1 MGRCWG
7 FPEIGALL
15 VFCSAPPN
23 AAESS
28 GVVELH
34 QTVLAVKS
42 ILGARIFL
50 RELHMAPVGPTPLH
64 TDAKVVVDA
73 VKNKRVSS
81 EAKWVAPRY
90 AMVRK
95 AVDDGAVEIKKVDT
109 RVNRADIFTK
119 PLVGPIFVQHRAA
132 VLGLRDPSAPLPE
145 CADVDHSGSR
155 SALAFSPPC

>member
-1 MGRCWG
+1 
-7 FPEIGALL
+7 
-15 VFCSAPPN
+15 
-23 AAESS
+23 
-28 GVVELH
+28 
-34 QTVLAVKS
+34 
-42 ILGARIFL
+42 
-50 RELHMAPVGPTPLH
+50 MAPVGPTPLH

-119 PLVGPIFVQHRAA
+119 PLVGPIFIQHRAA

-145 CADVDHSGSR
+145 CADADHSGSR